1 MKDAIDRLSC
11 HGDQRLACRSAKST
25 SSRTREGREKRPPA
39 SDWNGSNPARA
50 PRYWR
55 TSSTRRSPMVAWR
68 WHGGM
73 VAWWVRPYHATTTN
87 GLSDARRLPYL
98 GRIPISRKPPSVSQ
112 QKPKP
117 AHLRLVFWY
126 LWYRYEV
133 ALRKGSQS
141 TLYSQRTRGTKAR
154 PRPRVRVR

>member
-39 SDWNGSNPARA
+39 SDWNGSNPSRA

-98 GRIPISRKPPSVSQ
+98 GRIPISRKPPSHDKTKTSTSSGILEG
-112 QKPKP
+112 KPTD
-117 AHLRLVFWY
+117 
-126 LWYRYEV
+126 
-133 ALRKGSQS
+133 AL
-141 TLYSQRTRGTKAR
+141 QRTRGTKAR
-154 PRPRVRVR
+154 PRSGVRGQVSEVRCQVSGISPL